1 MLGMGDGPCGHRSGS
16 RLKYFFHQHRA
27 VWETPVLLVHTG
39 RAGRHRRRGS
49 ALRPGLGSCHRNAD
63 AYHQC
68 ECHCR
73 SPIGHHRLPDVFSA
87 PVFRS
92 CPTRFFC
99 SKVRYA
105 DPAVILASKQRVRR
119 KVPADY
125 PLVPQDPEE
134 LGTDEPPDVS
144 KSARDRPVP
153 RGPRPGEKV
162 RAAPSGTE
170 YVPIFIGR
178 SGEPFPAGVEIHA
191 LAPALELLA
200 RMGPPRFLRD
210 PAPDAPRQSR
220 EVRRR
225 RLV

>member
-1 MLGMGDGPCGHRSGS
+1 MWSSLRYSPQILLSPAQS
-16 RLKYFFHQHRA
+16 RLGA
-27 VWETPVLLVHTG
+27 VRRG

-49 ALRPGLGSCHRNAD
+49 LLRSGLGGCHRDAGATTNAS
-63 AYHQC
+63 AIVGVY
-68 ECHCR
+68 R
-73 SPIGHHRLPDVFSA
+73 TSPTPR
-87 PVFRS
+87 
-92 CPTRFFC
+92 RFFC
-99 SKVRYA
+99 TCLSKLPHTLLLQQGALRRSGRNFGEQTA
-105 DPAVILASKQRVRR
+105 CQAEGSSRLPFLAF
-119 KVPADY
+119 
-125 PLVPQDPEE
+125 QDPEE

-200 RMGPPRFLRD
+200 RMGRPRFLRD

>member
-1 MLGMGDGPCGHRSGS
+1 MGDGPCGHRSGS

-27 VWETPVLLVHTG
+27 VWETPVLLVRTG

-49 ALRPGLGSCHRNAD
+49 ALRPGLGGCHRNAG

-73 SPIGHHRLPDVFSA
+73 SPIGHQRLPDVFSA

-105 DPAVILASKQRVRR
+105 DPAVILPSKQRVRR

-144 KSARDRPVP
+144 KSARDRPCL
-153 RGPRPGEKV
+153 GD
-162 RAAPSGTE
+162 
-170 YVPIFIGR
+170 
-178 SGEPFPAGVEIHA
+178 
-191 LAPALELLA
+191 
-200 RMGPPRFLRD
+200 RD
-210 PAPDAPRQSR
+210 PGKRSAL
-220 EVRRR
+220 RRR
-225 RLV
+225 GRNTCLSSSVAAASRFRRALRSMPSSRRWSCWRGWDDHDFCAILRRMLRAKVEKLEAAD